1 MLAIFEDMVEDIMEV
16 FMDDF
21 SVFGDSF
28 ELCLSNLERVLCRCE
43 ETNLVLSWEKCHF
56 MVKEGIVL
64 GHKISQ
70 RGIEVDRAKVATI
83 EKLPPPTSVKA
94 IRSFLGHAG
103 FYRRFVKD
111 FSSIARPLTKLL
123 EKDVPFEFNEDCT
136 NAFLTLKKKLVEAP
150 IMVSPDW
157 NLPFE
162 LMCDASDFAVGAVL
176 GQRQGNHFHPIYYAS
191 KTLNDAQENYTTT
204 EKEML
209 AVVFAFDKFRS
220 YLVLSK
226 VIVYTDH
233 SALKY
238 LLNKSDAKPRLI
250 RWVLL
255 LQEFDVEIKD
265 KKGAEN
271 LAADHLSRL
280 EGPYEDGLQ
289 KGEINDTFPGE
300 QLCSIQVVEEDET
313 PWFADFANYLAARTF
328 PKWLTYQQRKKFFT
342 DLKHYIWE
350 DPYLFRMCSDQIV
363 RRCVSKE
370 EGHDILMHCH
380 SGPTGGHYS
389 GNRTVKKALD
399 AGFYWPTMFH
409 DAQTLVRHCDRCQR
423 AGNIS
428 KREEMP
434 QTWNQACEVFD
445 VWGID
450 FMGPFPSSQ
459 GNKFIL
465 VAVDYVSKWVEA
477 QAFPSC
483 DARVVVKFLKNLF
496 SRFGTPRVIISD
508 RGTHFCNSQFEK
520 VLKKYGVSHRMST
533 AYHPQT
539 SGQVEVSNRELK
551 RILEKTVSHH
561 RKDWADHLGDA
572 LWAYRTAYKTPIGA
586 TPYRLVYGKA
596 CHLPVELEHKAYW
609 AIKQLNFDPYMSG
622 HKRKFQLNELD
633 EWRAVAY
640 ENSVRYKERMKEHH
654 DRHIKQAKY
663 FQEGDQ
669 VLLFNSRLKLFPGKL
684 KSRWH
689 GPYIVSQVY
698 PHGAVE
704 INHPEK
710 GTFKV
715 NGHRLKHYF
724 PYGGASQKNGGN
736 LNSFDPP

>member
-1 MLAIFEDMVEDIMEV
+1 
-16 FMDDF
+16 
-21 SVFGDSF
+21 
-28 ELCLSNLERVLCRCE
+28 
-43 ETNLVLSWEKCHF
+43 
-56 MVKEGIVL
+56 
-64 GHKISQ
+64 
-70 RGIEVDRAKVATI
+70 
-83 EKLPPPTSVKA
+83 
-94 IRSFLGHAG
+94 
-103 FYRRFVKD
+103 
-111 FSSIARPLTKLL
+111 
-123 EKDVPFEFNEDCT
+123 
-136 NAFLTLKKKLVEAP
+136 
-150 IMVSPDW
+150 
-157 NLPFE
+157 
-162 LMCDASDFAVGAVL
+162 
-176 GQRQGNHFHPIYYAS
+176 
-191 KTLNDAQENYTTT
+191 
-204 EKEML
+204 
-209 AVVFAFDKFRS
+209 
-220 YLVLSK
+220 
-226 VIVYTDH
+226 
-233 SALKY
+233 
-238 LLNKSDAKPRLI
+238 
-250 RWVLL
+250 
-255 LQEFDVEIKD
+255 
-265 KKGAEN
+265 
-271 LAADHLSRL
+271 
-280 EGPYEDGLQ
+280 
-289 KGEINDTFPGE
+289 
-300 QLCSIQVVEEDET
+300 
-313 PWFADFANYLAARTF
+313 
-328 PKWLTYQQRKKFFT
+328 
-342 DLKHYIWE
+342 
-350 DPYLFRMCSDQIV
+350 
-363 RRCVSKE
+363 
-370 EGHDILMHCH
+370 
-380 SGPTGGHYS
+380 
-389 GNRTVKKALD
+389 
-399 AGFYWPTMFH
+399 
-409 DAQTLVRHCDRCQR
+409 
-423 AGNIS
+423 
-428 KREEMP
+428 MP

-483 DARVVVKFLKNLF
+483 DARVVVKFLKKLF

-724 PYGGASQKNGGN
+724 PYGGASLKNGGN
-736 LNSFDPP
+736 SNPFDPP